1 MTAEQIT
8 TIITNLL
15 TGGGVAMFFFFVVR
29 SLKKEINGLNKTIEQ
44 QNKTLDVM
52 EKRIIET
59 EKIGNIYRDLIDDL
73 PEHVAKYKKFIT
85 ESKDDVIAQLQ
96 NAQDETVRES
106 RQVELKRLEV
116 QEKMI
121 NELPQLLDQFRGV
134 FTAIQ
139 DRLDAMQQG
148 GWNPLDQPNFLI
160 FGAPGTGK
168 TRLLSSLV
176 FADAP
181 FYSSEE
187 IKQMKEYHRKAVI
200 LNGIDEAKDESN
212 E

>member
-15 TGGGVAMFFFFVVR
+15 TSGGVAIFFFFVVR

-121 NELPQLLDQFRGV
+121 NELPQLLDQFRGA

-148 GWNPLDQPNFLI
+148 LNPMDQKNFLI
-160 FGAPGTGK
+160 FGMAGSGK
-168 TRLLSSLV
+168 TSY
-176 FADAP
+176 FTDPP
-181 FYSSEE
+181 FFSTEE
-187 IKQMKEYHRKAVI
+187 IKQLIKPYHRKTVI
-200 LNGIDEAKDESN
+200 LAGSDEAKDENN